1 MFSQTLGNCVNVRI
15 LDIATSAQV
24 TDISFIL
31 NIVQLNEFH
40 MEYSCKNAD
49 STKATLA
56 LTEIHVNFSKL
67 LILRLWTQFFS
78 DMLIDIATSL
88 SSFKDI

>member
-1 MFSQTLGNCVNVRI
+1 MI
-15 LDIATSAQV
+15 LDIVTNAHV

-40 MEYSCKNAD
+40 IDYCKNAD

-67 LILRLWTQFFS
+67 LILRL
-78 DMLIDIATSL
+78 
-88 SSFKDI
+88 